1 MAHFVIY
8 LHEANQYQV
17 IVGHYGLNRLSYP
30 GGPNLRFVSAYT
42 SHYYT
47 HWKAGMTVVPKT
59 LFPNYDFTVLT

>member
-30 GGPNLRFVSAYT
+30 GGPNLRFVCLHEAL
-42 SHYYT
+42 H
-47 HWKAGMTVVPKT
+47 T
-59 LFPNYDFTVLT
+59 LEGGDDGGSKNSISEL